1 MWKLFKRDVTFNK
14 GKKQQWARHL
24 ARSRFLFAMLKFL
37 RQTRHMRRRVRK
49 RARGKKSKKKKTK
62 KVPKSPLTLKL
73 HMTYQM
79 LGGEVGLPTPYT
91 PYYSGLLVFAVG
103 DDLLVQGR

>member
-79 LGGEVGLPTPYT
+79 LAGEVGLPTPYT
-91 PYYSGLLVFAVG
+91 PYYSGLLVCC
-103 DDLLVQGR
+103 GR